1 MHKEHKKY
9 LNSGFDHC
17 ITLHWVWFL
26 GEFDCDIS
34 HYWWILVSMMWNGKE
49 LPLSCG
55 SQIQNTYTVLYLGTV
70 VSTADCQ
77 GECLYRQADKGS
89 HCWTPLGHLLQTM
102 RLQLQYQYCQC
113 AVGGIGKEGRNVV
126 CWERNWGGGGYS
138 GKSLRLHSWNFSPKF
153 PLTLLGN
160 DSKMARIAPT
170 RSLAQSTVAADCS
183 HSHSGQFVHARTGL
197 YSSS

>member
-126 CWERNWGGGGYS
+126 LREELRRRWIQWQKLALAFLKLFSKIPSHFTWKWQQNGENSSNKITGTIYCGCRLLPLPLWAVCSCQNW
-138 GKSLRLHSWNFSPKF
+138 LVQL
-153 PLTLLGN
+153 
-160 DSKMARIAPT
+160 
-170 RSLAQSTVAADCS
+170 
-183 HSHSGQFVHARTGL
+183 
-197 YSSS
+197 